1 MIMRIRVILLI
12 LNCKLFNLFAW
23 FLLADV
29 NQNHACNTV
38 KEGGL
43 AEELLAMERE
53 WLRRKMEQEEVDREF
68 ARQLQE
74 QLNRESNIPSV
85 NRTKGSNDEYK
96 LRSKSGKQTS
106 IEDSFQRRP
115 LRKSSP

>member
-1 MIMRIRVILLI
+1 MRIRVILLI
-12 LNCKLFNLFAW
+12 LNRKLFNLFAW

>member
-1 MIMRIRVILLI
+1 M
-12 LNCKLFNLFAW
+12 NH
-23 FLLADV
+23 
-29 NQNHACNTV
+29 NQNCVV

-74 QLNRESNIPSV
+74 QLNRETNV
-85 NRTKGSNDEYK
+85 LGLNRTKGSNDEYR
-96 LRSKSGKQTS
+96 LRPKSGKQAS
-106 IEDSFQRRP
+106 IEDAFQRRP
-115 LRKSSP
+115 FRKSSPS